1 MGLESVLKPVKWI
14 DEQMLRQYSK
24 LTKKWEDKG
33 GNKYTL
39 AQIANTP
46 SLFLIPGNV
55 QALSGYTLSMLR
67 GHDLAVNILGRI
79 NPDSVED
86 SYTED
91 AVAKKPHVRVYEK
104 IREFTR
110 LPIHTLGTAFLVK
123 SGISFYNYFFN
134 NEPVLSEAISD
145 LTTAAGILGLSSS
158 LYIKDSNPKLLDKEP
173 FWKKAYDWA
182 KEKVGSLAPQ
192 PIPQPVPVQAYSTLD
207 SYVQAQPFK

>member
-1 MGLESVLKPVKWI
+1 MGLESVLKPLKWI
-14 DEQMLRQYSK
+14 DEQVLRQYSK
-24 LTKKWEDKG
+24 LTKKWEDIG

-39 AQIANTP
+39 AQIANTL
-46 SLFLIPGNV
+46 SLFLIPDNV
-55 QALSGYTLSMLR
+55 QAFSGSTLSMLS
-67 GHDLAVNILGRI
+67 GYDLGVNFLGRI
-79 NPDSVED
+79 NPDLVED

-91 AVAKKPHVRVYEK
+91 AVAKKPYVGLYEK

-110 LPIHTLGTAFLVK
+110 LPTLTLGTAFLVK

-134 NEPVLSEAISD
+134 NEPVLSEAVSD

-158 LYIKDSNPKLLDKEP
+158 LYIKDSNPKILDKEP

-192 PIPQPVPVQAYSTLD
+192 PVPVQTYSILG
-207 SYVQAQPFK
+207 SSVQA